1 MPLTSDTITK
11 AIPYAT
17 QVWTAYV
24 DVGQRQH
31 LGQNKNG
38 TRYLIPI
45 IGGHFTGAPGFEET
59 LSGNI
64 IAGGADRQLVRPDG
78 VKELDA
84 LYDMRLSDGTI
95 LTIRN
100 RVVVDE
106 IRQPNRYAM
115 SMLTVTVEEG
125 VHDWLNRR
133 LIIGTLDS
141 LRPAQNKVII
151 TAWLLDRNLT

>member
-17 QVWTAYV
+17 QLWTAYV
-24 DVGQRQH
+24 NVGQRQH

-59 LSGNI
+59 LSGTI

-84 LYDMRLSDGTI
+84 LYEMCLSDGTI

-100 RVVVDE
+100 TVVVDE
-106 IRQPNRYAM
+106 MRQPNRYAM
-115 SMLTVTVEEG
+115 SMLTVTVEAG

-151 TAWLLDRNLT
+151 TAWILDRNLP